1 MSIEDDVHELIE
13 RQAIVDVIQKYCY
26 YVDQQDFDAMVE
38 EVFAA
43 DGTDNHGERVVHG
56 RQAIRDWF
64 VEEGTSNLAA
74 TAHAITNVIVERD
87 GDHAR
92 MRSLVTSWAWTR
104 ESTDAGGLRPADYAL
119 SVGYDDQL
127 TKYPEGWRIDR
138 RVVTS
143 NGESIVAV
151 GVVPQTQSHAHVLA
165 GAES

>member
-1 MSIEDDVHELIE
+1 MSIEDDVRELVE

-26 YVDQQDFDAMVE
+26 YVDLQDFDTMVQ

-43 DGTDNHGERVVHG
+43 DGTDHHGERVVEG

-64 VEEGTSNLAA
+64 VEEGTANLAA

-87 GDHAR
+87 GEHAR
-92 MRSLVTSWAWTR
+92 MRSLVTSWAWTH
-104 ESTDAGGLRPADYAL
+104 ESADAGGLRPADYAL

-127 TKYPEGWRIDR
+127 TKYPEGWRVDR
-138 RVVTS
+138 RVVTR

-151 GVVPQTQSHAHVLA
+151 GVVPQTQTHCHVLS
-165 GAES
+165 GAQS

>member
-1 MSIEDDVHELIE
+1 
-13 RQAIVDVIQKYCY
+13 
-26 YVDQQDFDAMVE
+26 
-38 EVFAA
+38 
-43 DGTDNHGERVVHG
+43 VHG